1 MFSNSFK
8 NKVMKRY
15 NISESIINRPIHYR
29 IPDLVNL
36 KIKPYPLY
44 YSTKKIN
51 NSKDIET
58 HKSNTV
64 PSYRSIL
71 NASLKNKKTRKNFRL
86 ILSEENL
93 LNIELN
99 NQYKNSI
106 KMVYEM
112 KKYQNN
118 SSKAV
123 INDLINKTNH
133 KQTTI
138 FPKVLQNVQKSIKLG
153 KMNNFPQIYSFFTP
167 QTTKIKIKNR
177 YKLRNLMEFP
187 LKEKEVKNNCEK
199 EFIQKEKS
207 IDYNKYSIK
216 IINTNNKFS
225 IRKDMN
231 NEDKNIKDKNYSSY
245 YDSPIRIKS
254 RYYSNNIINDEK
266 EDY

>member
-1 MFSNSFK
+1 MFSNPFK
-8 NKVMKRY
+8 NKIMKRY

-36 KIKPYPLY
+36 KLKPYPLY

-64 PSYRSIL
+64 PSYRCL
-71 NASLKNKKTRKNFRL
+71 YNTSLKNNISRKNLRL
-86 ILSEENL
+86 MLSEENL

-99 NQYKNSI
+99 NKYKNSI

-112 KKYQNN
+112 KKYQNL

-123 INDLINKTNH
+123 INDLINKKNH

-138 FPKVLQNVQKSIKLG
+138 FPKVFQNLQKSIKLD
-153 KMNNFPQIYSFFTP
+153 KMNKIPPIYSFFTP

-187 LKEKEVKNNCEK
+187 LKEKEVKNDYEK
-199 EFIQKEKS
+199 KFTQKEKS
-207 IDYNKYSIK
+207 IDYDKYSIK

-225 IRKDMN
+225 IRKDIN
-231 NEDKNIKDKNYSSY
+231 NEDKNINDKNYCSCC
-245 YDSPIRIKS
+245 DSPIRIKS
-254 RYYSNNIINDEK
+254 RYYNTNIINDEK
-266 EDY
+266 EDC

>member
-1 MFSNSFK
+1 MFSNYLK
-8 NKVMKRY
+8 TKIIQKY
-15 NISESIINRPIHYR
+15 NLSESIINRPIHYR

-36 KIKPYPLY
+36 KLKPYPLY

-64 PSYRSIL
+64 PSYRCL
-71 NASLKNKKTRKNFRL
+71 YNTSLKSNNSRKNFRL
-86 ILSEENL
+86 MLSEENL

-112 KKYQNN
+112 KKYQNL

-123 INDLINKTNH
+123 INDLINKKNH

-138 FPKVLQNVQKSIKLG
+138 FPKVFQKLQKSIKLD
-153 KMNNFPQIYSFFTP
+153 KMNNIPPIYSFFTP

-225 IRKDMN
+225 IRKNLN
-231 NEDKNIKDKNYSSY
+231 NEDKNIKDKNYCSCC
-245 YDSPIRIKS
+245 DSPIRIKS
-254 RYYSNNIINDEK
+254 RYYNTNIIKDEK

>member
-123 INDLINKTNH
+123 INDLINKKNH

-138 FPKVLQNVQKSIKLG
+138 FPKVLQNVQKSIK
-153 KMNNFPQIYSFFTP
+153 
-167 QTTKIKIKNR
+167 
-177 YKLRNLMEFP
+177 
-187 LKEKEVKNNCEK
+187 
-199 EFIQKEKS
+199 
-207 IDYNKYSIK
+207 
-216 IINTNNKFS
+216 
-225 IRKDMN
+225 
-231 NEDKNIKDKNYSSY
+231 
-245 YDSPIRIKS
+245 
-254 RYYSNNIINDEK
+254 
-266 EDY
+266 